1 MADPKY
7 ANLPGIALNEPDV
20 FETTD
25 LPEDDQAQF
34 ESEELNSVSVERIVV
49 SPNAAF
55 DEFKEK
61 HVSSKD
67 TDFSDRISKGRRTGY
82 EAGDYEMLEDGSKAK
97 ETPQQWYQRLQ
108 HEIRELAEEVQSV
121 QTLAQDTDKEDK
133 LSPVVLSEQVS
144 GLRQQLAS
152 LQLERSLGPHASLD
166 LADPHGALAKRLLT
180 QLDTLKSGRPDG
192 AEPKGSGKAGG
203 DGAIITYELLYRPE
217 HDKFQHVAKAADM
230 EKRLS
235 ELEAVVGKAPDKPN
249 PIAVGLQS
257 STVMGALELM
267 QLRLGVLDPANLDQ
281 IEARL
286 QGVLGKLNEVTK
298 QKDYAE
304 EAETQSKIHDM
315 DRTVQNLN
323 LLNSCRIYVY
333 CYRLIRV
340 VSVLS
345 FCDAAMQFGQLLS
358 HLESTQHMISSSV
371 QTNSSLLA
379 QLNKTMKD
387 NASSIEKN
395 FKGLESRMRSLCE

>member
-133 LSPVVLSEQVS
+133 LNPVVLSEQVS

-180 QLDTLKSGRPDG
+180 QLDTLKSGRSDG
-192 AEPKGSGKAGG
+192 AESKGSGKAGG

-304 EAETQSKIHDM
+304 EAETQSKVAKLYEMMERWDSVA
-315 DRTVQNLN
+315 DALPRVAE
-323 LLNSCRIYVY
+323 
-333 CYRLIRV
+333 RLRA
-340 VSVLS
+340 LKELHEQ
-345 FCDAAMQFGQLLS
+345 AMQFGQLLS

-371 QTNSSLLA
+371 QTNSSLLT

-387 NASSIEKN
+387 NAGSIEKN
-395 FKGLESRMRSLCE
+395 FTGLESRMRSLCE